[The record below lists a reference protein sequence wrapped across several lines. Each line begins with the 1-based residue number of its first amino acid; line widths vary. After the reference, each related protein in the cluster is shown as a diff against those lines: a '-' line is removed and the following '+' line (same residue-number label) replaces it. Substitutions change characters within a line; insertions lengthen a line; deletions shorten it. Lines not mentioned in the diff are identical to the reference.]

1 MKRSLT
7 YIVNIFIVLVS
18 GFLLYL
24 SYNNFVNNPKSTFAM
39 NKQIKEIDVKIDKI
53 NSNINDNKEILS
65 NKNIQIDNLKTELN
79 NFNVISNKDKIDEL
93 KTNINYLDIKNINS
107 NLYLN
112 SVGNL
117 TQTISPLNSLFI
129 SNNLNDEQIVSNLN
143 FLPIYLEY
151 TFNNNLNRKISKH
164 NTNILKYIGVLNYLD
179 EGSNYL
185 VKAKLLKDYTD
196 LNNINNEAYEIL
208 VGESKYLNLFNDLRI
223 INFNNKGSKFT
234 QGLEGKI
241 RELKNNKAIEEP
253 DLKDVDLL
261 GVFSYDILNTSASH
275 LLFLRTSDLQNE
287 RILEDDNG
295 IKLMSNVKDNK
306 EYKVNYY
313 DSKGN
318 SFYIDN
324 QVSR

>member
-24 SYNNFVNNPKSTFAM
+24 SYNNFVNNPKSTFFM
-39 NKQIKEIDVKIDKI
+39 NKQIKEIDLKIDKI
-53 NSNINDNKEILS
+53 DSNINDNKEILS

-79 NFNVISNKDKIDEL
+79 NFNVIANKDKIDEL
-93 KTNINYLDIKNINS
+93 KTNINYLDIKNVNS

-112 SVGNL
+112 NVGNL

-151 TFNNNLNRKISKH
+151 TFNNNLNLKISKH

-223 INFNNKGSKFT
+223 INFNNKGSNFT
-234 QGLEGKI
+234 QDLEGKI
-241 RELKNNKAIEEP
+241 RVLKNNKAIDEP

-275 LLFLRTSDLQNE
+275 LLFLKTSDLQNE

-295 IKLMSNVKDNK
+295 IKLMSNVKENK

>member
-18 GFLLYL
+18 GFLLFL
-24 SYNNFVNNPKSTFAM
+24 SYNNFVNNPKSTFSM
-39 NKQIKEIDVKIDKI
+39 NKQIKEIDLKIDKI
-53 NSNINDNKEILS
+53 DSNINDNKEILS

-79 NFNVISNKDKIDEL
+79 NFNVIANKDKIDEL

-112 SVGNL
+112 NVGNL

-275 LLFLRTSDLQNE
+275 LLFLKTSDLQNE

-295 IKLMSNVKDNK
+295 IKLMSNVKENK

>member
-1 MKRSLT
+1 MKKSLT
-7 YIVNIFIVLVS
+7 YIVSIIIVLVS
-18 GFLLYL
+18 CFLLYL

-39 NKQIKEIDVKIDKI
+39 NKQIKEIDLKIDKI
-53 NSNINDNKEILS
+53 DSNINDNKEILS

-79 NFNVISNKDKIDEL
+79 NFNVIANKDKIDEL
-93 KTNINYLDIKNINS
+93 KTNINYLDIKNINI

-129 SNNLNDEQIVSNLN
+129 SNHLNDEQIVSNLN

-151 TFNNNLNRKISKH
+151 TFNNNLNLKISKH

-241 RELKNNKAIEEP
+241 GELKNNKAIEEP

-275 LLFLRTSDLQNE
+275 LLFLKTSDLQNE

>member
-1 MKRSLT
+1 MKKSLT
-7 YIVNIFIVLVS
+7 YIVSIIIVLVS

-151 TFNNNLNRKISKH
+151 NFNNNLNRKISKH

-275 LLFLRTSDLQNE
+275 LLFLKTSDLQNE

>member
-24 SYNNFVNNPKSTFAM
+24 SYNNFVNNPKSTFSM
-39 NKQIKEIDVKIDKI
+39 NKQIKEIDLKIDKI
-53 NSNINDNKEILS
+53 DSNINDNKEILS

-79 NFNVISNKDKIDEL
+79 NFNVIANKDKIDEL

-112 SVGNL
+112 NVGNL

-151 TFNNNLNRKISKH
+151 TFNNYLNLKISKH

-223 INFNNKGSKFT
+223 INFNNKGSNFT
-234 QGLEGKI
+234 QDLEGKI
-241 RELKNNKAIEEP
+241 RELKNNKAIDEP

>member
-1 MKRSLT
+1 MKKSLT
-7 YIVNIFIVLVS
+7 YIVSIIIVLVS

-39 NKQIKEIDVKIDKI
+39 NKQIKEIDLKIDKI
-53 NSNINDNKEILS
+53 DSNINDNKEILS

-79 NFNVISNKDKIDEL
+79 NFNVIANKDKIDEL

-112 SVGNL
+112 NVGNL

-151 TFNNNLNRKISKH
+151 TFNNNLNLKISKH

-223 INFNNKGSKFT
+223 INFNNKGSNFT
-234 QGLEGKI
+234 QDLEGKI
-241 RELKNNKAIEEP
+241 RELKNNKAIDEP

-275 LLFLRTSDLQNE
+275 LLFLKTSDLQNE

-295 IKLMSNVKDNK
+295 IKLMSNVKENK
-306 EYKVNYY
+306 EYRVNYY

>member
-24 SYNNFVNNPKSTFAM
+24 SYNNFVNNPKSTFSM
-39 NKQIKEIDVKIDKI
+39 NKQIKEIDLKIDKI
-53 NSNINDNKEILS
+53 DSNINDNKEILS

-79 NFNVISNKDKIDEL
+79 NFNVIANKDKIDEL

-112 SVGNL
+112 NVGNL

-151 TFNNNLNRKISKH
+151 TFNNNLNLKISKH

-223 INFNNKGSKFT
+223 INFNNKGSNFT
-234 QGLEGKI
+234 QDLEGKI
-241 RELKNNKAIEEP
+241 RELKNNKAIDEP

-275 LLFLRTSDLQNE
+275 LLFLKTSDLQNE

>member
-24 SYNNFVNNPKSTFAM
+24 SYNNFVNNPKSTFSM
-39 NKQIKEIDVKIDKI
+39 NKQIKEIDLKIDKI
-53 NSNINDNKEILS
+53 DSNINDNKEILS

-79 NFNVISNKDKIDEL
+79 NFNVIANKDKIDEL
-93 KTNINYLDIKNINS
+93 KTNINYLDIKNVNS

-112 SVGNL
+112 NVGNL

-151 TFNNNLNRKISKH
+151 TFNNNLNLKISKH

-223 INFNNKGSKFT
+223 INFNNKGSNFT
-234 QGLEGKI
+234 KDLEGKI
-241 RELKNNKAIEEP
+241 RVLKNNKVIDEP

-275 LLFLRTSDLQNE
+275 LLFLKTSDLQNE

-295 IKLMSNVKDNK
+295 IKLMSNVKENK

>member
-24 SYNNFVNNPKSTFAM
+24 SYNNFVNNPKSTFSM
-39 NKQIKEIDVKIDKI
+39 NKQIKEIDLKIDKI
-53 NSNINDNKEILS
+53 DSNINDNKEILS

-79 NFNVISNKDKIDEL
+79 NFNVIANKDKIDEL

-112 SVGNL
+112 SVGSL

-151 TFNNNLNRKISKH
+151 TFNNNLNLKISKH

-223 INFNNKGSKFT
+223 INFNNKGSNFT
-234 QGLEGKI
+234 QDLEGKI
-241 RELKNNKAIEEP
+241 RELKNNKAIDEP

-275 LLFLRTSDLQNE
+275 LLFLKTSDLQNE

-295 IKLMSNVKDNK
+295 IKLMSNVKENK
-306 EYKVNYY
+306 EYRVNYY

>member
-24 SYNNFVNNPKSTFAM
+24 SYNNFVNNPKSTFSM
-39 NKQIKEIDVKIDKI
+39 NKQIKEIDLKIDKI
-53 NSNINDNKEILS
+53 DSNINDNKEILS

-79 NFNVISNKDKIDEL
+79 NFNVIANKDKIDEL

-112 SVGNL
+112 NVGNL

-275 LLFLRTSDLQNE
+275 LLFLKTSDFQNE

>member
-24 SYNNFVNNPKSTFAM
+24 SYNNFVNNPKSTFSM
-39 NKQIKEIDVKIDKI
+39 NKQIKEIDLKIDKI
-53 NSNINDNKEILS
+53 DSNINDNKEILS

-79 NFNVISNKDKIDEL
+79 NFNVIANKDKIDEL
-93 KTNINYLDIKNINS
+93 KTNINYLDIKNVNS

-112 SVGNL
+112 NVGNL

-151 TFNNNLNRKISKH
+151 NFNNNLNRKISKH

-208 VGESKYLNLFNDLRI
+208 VSESKYLNLFNDLRI

-234 QGLEGKI
+234 QGLEEKI
-241 RELKNNKAIEEP
+241 IELKNNKALEEP

-275 LLFLRTSDLQNE
+275 LLFLKTSDLQNE

>member
-24 SYNNFVNNPKSTFAM
+24 SYNNFVNNPKSTFSM
-39 NKQIKEIDVKIDKI
+39 NKQIKEIDLKIDKI
-53 NSNINDNKEILS
+53 DSNINDNKEILS
-65 NKNIQIDNLKTELN
+65 NKNIQIENLKTELN
-79 NFNVISNKDKIDEL
+79 NFNVIANKDKIDEL
-93 KTNINYLDIKNINS
+93 KTNINYLDIKNVNS

-112 SVGNL
+112 NVGNL

-151 TFNNNLNRKISKH
+151 TFNNNLNLKISKH

-223 INFNNKGSKFT
+223 INFNNKGSNFT
-234 QGLEGKI
+234 QDLEGKI
-241 RELKNNKAIEEP
+241 RELKNNKAIEEA

-275 LLFLRTSDLQNE
+275 LLFLKTSDLQNE

>member
-18 GFLLYL
+18 GFLLFL
-24 SYNNFVNNPKSTFAM
+24 SYNNFVNNPKSTFSM
-39 NKQIKEIDVKIDKI
+39 NKQIKEIDLKIDKI
-53 NSNINDNKEILS
+53 DSNINDNKEILS

-79 NFNVISNKDKIDEL
+79 NFNVIANKDKIDEL

-112 SVGNL
+112 NVGNL

-223 INFNNKGSKFT
+223 INFNNKGSNFT
-234 QGLEGKI
+234 QDLEGKI
-241 RELKNNKAIEEP
+241 RVLKNNKAIDEP

-275 LLFLRTSDLQNE
+275 LLFLKTSDLQNE

>member
-24 SYNNFVNNPKSTFAM
+24 SYNNFVNNPKSTFSM
-39 NKQIKEIDVKIDKI
+39 NKQIKEIDLKIDKI
-53 NSNINDNKEILS
+53 DSNINDNKEILS

-79 NFNVISNKDKIDEL
+79 NFNVIANKDKIDEL

-112 SVGNL
+112 NVGNL

-151 TFNNNLNRKISKH
+151 TFNNNLNLKISKH

-223 INFNNKGSKFT
+223 INFNNKGSNFT
-234 QGLEGKI
+234 QDLEGKI
-241 RELKNNKAIEEP
+241 RELKNNKAIDEP

-275 LLFLRTSDLQNE
+275 LLFLKTSDLQNE

-295 IKLMSNVKDNK
+295 IKLMSNVKENK
-306 EYKVNYY
+306 EYRVNYY

>member
-1 MKRSLT
+1 MKKSLT
-7 YIVNIFIVLVS
+7 YIVSIIIVLVS

-53 NSNINDNKEILS
+53 DSNINDNKEILS

-112 SVGNL
+112 NVGNL

-151 TFNNNLNRKISKH
+151 TFNNNLNLKISKH

-223 INFNNKGSKFT
+223 INFNNKGSNFT
-234 QGLEGKI
+234 QDLEGKI
-241 RELKNNKAIEEP
+241 RELKNNKAIDEP

-275 LLFLRTSDLQNE
+275 LLFLKTSDLQNE

-295 IKLMSNVKDNK
+295 VKLMSNVKENK
-306 EYKVNYY
+306 EYRVNYY

>member
-24 SYNNFVNNPKSTFAM
+24 SYNNFVNNPKSTFSM
-39 NKQIKEIDVKIDKI
+39 NKQIKEIDLKIDKI
-53 NSNINDNKEILS
+53 DSNINDNKEILS

-79 NFNVISNKDKIDEL
+79 NFNVIANKDKIDEL

-112 SVGNL
+112 NVGNL

-151 TFNNNLNRKISKH
+151 TFNNNLNLKISKH

-223 INFNNKGSKFT
+223 INFNNKGSNFT
-234 QGLEGKI
+234 QDLEGKI

-275 LLFLRTSDLQNE
+275 LLFLKTSDFQNE

-324 QVSR
+324 RVSR

>member
-1 MKRSLT
+1 MKKSLI
-7 YIVNIFIVLVS
+7 YIVSIIIVLVS

-151 TFNNNLNRKISKH
+151 NFNNNLNRKISKH

-208 VGESKYLNLFNDLRI
+208 VSESKYLNLFNDLRI

-234 QGLEGKI
+234 QGLEEKI
-241 RELKNNKAIEEP
+241 IELKNNKALEEP

-275 LLFLRTSDLQNE
+275 LLFLKTSDLQNE

>member
-1 MKRSLT
+1 MKKSLT
-7 YIVNIFIVLVS
+7 YIVSIIIVLVS

-39 NKQIKEIDVKIDKI
+39 NKQIKEIDLKIDKI
-53 NSNINDNKEILS
+53 DSNINDNKEILS

-112 SVGNL
+112 NVGNL

-151 TFNNNLNRKISKH
+151 NFNNNLNRKISKH

-295 IKLMSNVKDNK
+295 IKLMSNVKENK
-306 EYKVNYY
+306 EYRVNYY

>member
-24 SYNNFVNNPKSTFAM
+24 SYNNFVNNPKSTFSM
-39 NKQIKEIDVKIDKI
+39 NKQIKEIDLKIDKI
-53 NSNINDNKEILS
+53 DSNINDNKEILS

-79 NFNVISNKDKIDEL
+79 NFNVIANKDKIDEL

-112 SVGNL
+112 NVGNL

-151 TFNNNLNRKISKH
+151 TFNNNLNLKISKH

-223 INFNNKGSKFT
+223 ISFNNKGSNFT
-234 QGLEGKI
+234 QDLEGKI
-241 RELKNNKAIEEP
+241 RVLKNNKAIDEP

-275 LLFLRTSDLQNE
+275 LLFLKTSDLQNE

-295 IKLMSNVKDNK
+295 IKLMSNVKENK

>member
-24 SYNNFVNNPKSTFAM
+24 SYNNFVNNPKSTFSM
-39 NKQIKEIDVKIDKI
+39 NKQIKEIDLKIDKI
-53 NSNINDNKEILS
+53 DSNINDNKEILS

-79 NFNVISNKDKIDEL
+79 NFNVIANKDKIDEL

-112 SVGNL
+112 NVGNL

-151 TFNNNLNRKISKH
+151 TFNNNLNLKISKH

-223 INFNNKGSKFT
+223 INFNNKGSNFT
-234 QGLEGKI
+234 QDLEGKI
-241 RELKNNKAIEEP
+241 RVLKNNKAINEP

-275 LLFLRTSDLQNE
+275 LLFLKTSDLQNE

-295 IKLMSNVKDNK
+295 IKLMSNVKENK

-313 DSKGN
+313 DSNGN
-318 SFYIDN
+318 SFYVDN

>member
-24 SYNNFVNNPKSTFAM
+24 SYNNFVNNPKSTFSM
-39 NKQIKEIDVKIDKI
+39 NKQIKEIDLKIDKI
-53 NSNINDNKEILS
+53 DSNINDNKEILS
-65 NKNIQIDNLKTELN
+65 NKNIQIENLKTELN
-79 NFNVISNKDKIDEL
+79 NFNVIANKDKIDEL

-112 SVGNL
+112 NVGNL

-151 TFNNNLNRKISKH
+151 TFNNNLNLKISKH

-223 INFNNKGSKFT
+223 INFNNKGSNFT
-234 QGLEGKI
+234 QDLEGKI
-241 RELKNNKAIEEP
+241 RELKNNKAIEEA

-275 LLFLRTSDLQNE
+275 LLFLKTSDLQNE

>member
-24 SYNNFVNNPKSTFAM
+24 SYNNFVNNPKSTFSM
-39 NKQIKEIDVKIDKI
+39 NKQIKEIDLKIDKI
-53 NSNINDNKEILS
+53 DSNINDNKEILS

-79 NFNVISNKDKIDEL
+79 NFNVIANKDIIDEL

-112 SVGNL
+112 NVGNL

-151 TFNNNLNRKISKH
+151 TFNNYLNLKISKH

-223 INFNNKGSKFT
+223 INFNNKGSNFT
-234 QGLEGKI
+234 QDLEGKI
-241 RELKNNKAIEEP
+241 RELKNNKAIDEP

>member
-24 SYNNFVNNPKSTFAM
+24 SYNNFVNNPKSTFSM
-39 NKQIKEIDVKIDKI
+39 NKQIKEIDLKIDKI
-53 NSNINDNKEILS
+53 DSNINDNKEILS

-79 NFNVISNKDKIDEL
+79 NFNVIANKDKIDEL

-112 SVGNL
+112 NVGNL

-151 TFNNNLNRKISKH
+151 TFNNNLNLKISKH

-223 INFNNKGSKFT
+223 INFNNKGSNFT
-234 QGLEGKI
+234 QDLEGKI
-241 RELKNNKAIEEP
+241 RELKNNKAIDEP
-253 DLKDVDLL
+253 DLKNVDLL

-275 LLFLRTSDLQNE
+275 LLFLKTSDLQNE

-295 IKLMSNVKDNK
+295 IKLMSNVKENK
-306 EYKVNYY
+306 EYRVNYY

>member
-1 MKRSLT
+1 MKKSLT
-7 YIVNIFIVLVS
+7 YIVSIIIVLVS
-18 GFLLYL
+18 CFLLYL

-39 NKQIKEIDVKIDKI
+39 NKQIKEIDLKIDKI
-53 NSNINDNKEILS
+53 DSNINDNKEILS

-79 NFNVISNKDKIDEL
+79 NFNVIANKDKIDEL
-93 KTNINYLDIKNINS
+93 KTNINYLDIKNINI

-112 SVGNL
+112 NVGNL

-151 TFNNNLNRKISKH
+151 TFNNNLNLKISKH

-223 INFNNKGSKFT
+223 ISFNNKGSNFT
-234 QGLEGKI
+234 QDLEGKI
-241 RELKNNKAIEEP
+241 RELKNNKAIDEP

-275 LLFLRTSDLQNE
+275 LLFLKTSDLQNE

-295 IKLMSNVKDNK
+295 IKLMSNVKENK
-306 EYKVNYY
+306 EYRVNYY

>member
-24 SYNNFVNNPKSTFAM
+24 SYNNFVNNPKSTFSM
-39 NKQIKEIDVKIDKI
+39 NKQIKEIDLKIDKI
-53 NSNINDNKEILS
+53 DSNINDNKEILS
-65 NKNIQIDNLKTELN
+65 NKNIQIANLKTELN
-79 NFNVISNKDKIDEL
+79 NFNVIANKDKIDEL

-112 SVGNL
+112 SVGSL

-151 TFNNNLNRKISKH
+151 TFNNNLNLKISKH

-223 INFNNKGSKFT
+223 INFNNKGSNFT
-234 QGLEGKI
+234 QDLEGKI
-241 RELKNNKAIEEP
+241 RELKNNKAIDEP

-275 LLFLRTSDLQNE
+275 LLFLKTSDLQNE

-295 IKLMSNVKDNK
+295 IKLMSNVKENK

>member
-24 SYNNFVNNPKSTFAM
+24 SYNNFVNNPKSTFSM
-39 NKQIKEIDVKIDKI
+39 NKQIKEIDLKIDKI
-53 NSNINDNKEILS
+53 DSNINDNKEILS

-79 NFNVISNKDKIDEL
+79 NFNVIANKDKIDEL
-93 KTNINYLDIKNINS
+93 KTNINYLDIKNVNS

-112 SVGNL
+112 SVGSL

-151 TFNNNLNRKISKH
+151 TFNNNLNLKISKH

-223 INFNNKGSKFT
+223 INFNNKGSNFT
-234 QGLEGKI
+234 QDLEGKI
-241 RELKNNKAIEEP
+241 RELKNNKAIDEP
-253 DLKDVDLL
+253 DFKDVDLL

-275 LLFLRTSDLQNE
+275 LLFLKTSDLQNE

-295 IKLMSNVKDNK
+295 IKLMSNVKENK
-306 EYKVNYY
+306 EYRVNYY

>member
-24 SYNNFVNNPKSTFAM
+24 SYNNFVNNPKSTFSM
-39 NKQIKEIDVKIDKI
+39 NKQIKEIDLKIDKI
-53 NSNINDNKEILS
+53 DSNINDNKEILS

-79 NFNVISNKDKIDEL
+79 NFNVIANKDKIDEL
-93 KTNINYLDIKNINS
+93 KTNINYLDIKNVNS

-112 SVGNL
+112 NVGNL

-151 TFNNNLNRKISKH
+151 TFNNNLNLKISKH

-223 INFNNKGSKFT
+223 INFNNKGSNFT
-234 QGLEGKI
+234 QDLEGKI
-241 RELKNNKAIEEP
+241 RVLKNNKAIDEP

-275 LLFLRTSDLQNE
+275 LLFLKTTDLQNE

-295 IKLMSNVKDNK
+295 IKLMSNVKENK

>member
-1 MKRSLT
+1 MKKSLT
-7 YIVNIFIVLVS
+7 YIVSIIIVLVS

>member
-24 SYNNFVNNPKSTFAM
+24 SYNNFVNNPKSTFSM
-39 NKQIKEIDVKIDKI
+39 NKQIKEIDLKIDKI
-53 NSNINDNKEILS
+53 DSNINDNKEILS

-79 NFNVISNKDKIDEL
+79 NFNVIANKDKIDEL

-112 SVGNL
+112 SVGSL

-151 TFNNNLNRKISKH
+151 TFNNNLNLKISKH

-223 INFNNKGSKFT
+223 INFNNKGSNFT
-234 QGLEGKI
+234 QDLEGKI
-241 RELKNNKAIEEP
+241 RELKNNKAIDEP

>member
-1 MKRSLT
+1 MKKSLT
-7 YIVNIFIVLVS
+7 YIVSIIIVLVS

-151 TFNNNLNRKISKH
+151 NFNNNLNRKISKH

-208 VGESKYLNLFNDLRI
+208 VSESKYLNLFNDLRI

-241 RELKNNKAIEEP
+241 IELKNNKAIEEP

-275 LLFLRTSDLQNE
+275 LLFLKTSDLQNE

>member
-24 SYNNFVNNPKSTFAM
+24 SYNNFVNNPKSTFSM
-39 NKQIKEIDVKIDKI
+39 NKQIKEIDLKIDKI
-53 NSNINDNKEILS
+53 DSNINDNKEILS

-79 NFNVISNKDKIDEL
+79 NFNVIANKDKIDEL
-93 KTNINYLDIKNINS
+93 KTNINYLDFKNINS

-112 SVGNL
+112 NVGNL

-223 INFNNKGSKFT
+223 INFNNKGSNFT
-234 QGLEGKI
+234 QDLEGKI
-241 RELKNNKAIEEP
+241 RELKNNKAIDEP

-275 LLFLRTSDLQNE
+275 LLFLKTSDLQNE

-295 IKLMSNVKDNK
+295 IKLMSNVKENK
-306 EYKVNYY
+306 EYRVNYY